1 MRKEK
6 NLPAQVLST
15 MTFTANPEDLS
26 RIQVTREVTGIL
38 SSLNLLRDIWRA
50 RNTADVLLINGVI
63 PEMWVAWL
71 QTYLPGCRLKVI
83 VTECLWSREADSLRG
98 TIKFALMRMIL
109 QRVDRCVL
117 YARADIPRFSEYYK
131 LPRSK
136 FDFVPFHNTLHPHRY
151 TYKETPGTYIF
162 AGGNSDR
169 DYAPL
174 VEAMRSLDAQCFIAC
189 GPAALKGI
197 DLPINVYRVEA
208 NPRQFRQLLKGSAIV
223 VAAMKGGLLRSAGQQ
238 TFLNAM
244 RLGKPV
250 IVTDP
255 DGAAD
260 YIRNGE
266 TGLLVPPGDAVVLH
280 RALDVLLRDAAEKSC
295 IGRNAQEASA
305 GFTTQ
310 NTCGKICAIADEL
323 LGVIAEDRIVCQ

>member
-1 MRKEK
+1 MRKSQT
-6 NLPAQVLST
+6 LPAQVLST
-15 MTFTANPEDLS
+15 MRFTANPEDLS

-38 SSLNLLRDIWRA
+38 SSLSLLRAVWRA

-83 VTECLWSREADSLRG
+83 VTECLWAREAASLRG
-98 TIKFALMRMIL
+98 SIKFALMRMIL

-117 YARADIPRFSEYYK
+117 YARADIPRFAEYYK
-131 LPRSK
+131 FPKSK
-136 FDFVPFHNTLHPHRY
+136 FNFVPFHNTLHPHRY
-151 TYKETPGTYIF
+151 IYMETPGTYIF
-162 AGGNSDR
+162 SGGNSDR
-169 DYAPL
+169 DYSPL
-174 VEAMRSLDAQCFIAC
+174 VEAMRPLGAQCLIAC
-189 GPAALKGI
+189 SPAALQGI

-208 NPRQFRQLLKGSAIV
+208 NPRQFRQLLKGAAIV

-250 IVTDP
+250 IVSDP
-255 DGAAD
+255 EGAAD
-260 YIRNGE
+260 YITNGE
-266 TGLLVPPGDAVVLH
+266 TGLLVPPGEAEALRH
-280 RALDVLLRDAAEKSC
+280 ALDRLLRDSAEISR
-295 IGRNAQEASA
+295 IGKNAQGASA

-323 LGVIAEDRIVCQ
+323 LAVIAEDATIS